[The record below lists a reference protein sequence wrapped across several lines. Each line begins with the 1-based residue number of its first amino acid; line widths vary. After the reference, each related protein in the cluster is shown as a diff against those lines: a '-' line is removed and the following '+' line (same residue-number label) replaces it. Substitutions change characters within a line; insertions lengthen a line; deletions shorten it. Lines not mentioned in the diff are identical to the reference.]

1 MKSKITSWGF
11 PFSMIKLQA
20 DWVGRKERRQIHNIF
35 NTEEREKGKM
45 KQMSLIIFGT
55 MEHSF
60 LSASIILSC
69 GKIMTL

>member
-35 NTEEREKGKM
+35 NTEERGKGKM
-45 KQMSLIIFGT
+45 KQMSHHIWDNGT
-55 MEHSF
+55 Q
-60 LSASIILSC
+60 LSLC
-69 GKIMTL
+69 

>member
-1 MKSKITSWGF
+1 
-11 PFSMIKLQA
+11 MIKLQA

-35 NTEEREKGKM
+35 NTEERGKGKM

>member
-35 NTEEREKGKM
+35 NTEEGGKENETNESHHIWDNGT
-45 KQMSLIIFGT
+45 QLSL
-55 MEHSF
+55 
-60 LSASIILSC
+60 C
-69 GKIMTL
+69 

>member
-20 DWVGRKERRQIHNIF
+20 GWEKRKKTNSQHLQYRR
-35 NTEEREKGKM
+35 EGGKGKM

>member
-35 NTEEREKGKM
+35 NTEERGERENETNESHHIWDNGT
-45 KQMSLIIFGT
+45 QLSL
-55 MEHSF
+55 
-60 LSASIILSC
+60 C
-69 GKIMTL
+69 

>member
-20 DWVGRKERRQIHNIF
+20 DWVWRKERRQIHNIF
-35 NTEEREKGKM
+35 NTEERGKRKM